1 MIKSF
6 FICELKNVQSGTQSF
21 KIFSGVPPAG
31 AGGDL
36 KTIEQKELQ
45 SSLFLSLIWGVGGCG
60 ERKGQFPKI
69 LNNSGPIPT
78 ETGGHFD
85 FALHPDCNVAIKVN
99 TVCILYTCH
108 LKLYDSG

>member
-36 KTIEQKELQ
+36 KTAEQKELQ
-45 SSLFLSLIWGVGGCG
+45 SSLFLSLIWGVVGCS

-69 LNNSGPIPT
+69 LNNSGIIPT

-85 FALHPDCNVAIKVN
+85 FALHPDCNVQFASYTPAI
-99 TVCILYTCH
+99 
-108 LKLYDSG
+108 